1 MRLSKTTRRTCYGKS
16 SFLSKLTERRGD
28 FTLNSAF
35 MLLFAMILLV
45 LFISTLGVVN
55 TSMKLHSVAAELTRY
70 IEMRG
75 QVDTAVDTELERLA
89 NVAGVTV
96 EGRTVVATYKVG
108 NKIQYGTSFTVKLS
122 TTGYFGVGGVLQ
134 ASVPLSTTVTGRSE
148 IYWK

>member
-1 MRLSKTTRRTCYGKS
+1 MRFHNIRGTCRGKS
-16 SFLSKLTERRGD
+16 LFLSKLTEQRGD

-35 MLLFAMILLV
+35 MLLFAMLLLV

-55 TSMKLHSVAAELTRY
+55 TAMKLQSVAAELTRY
-70 IEMRG
+70 IEIRG
-75 QVDTAVDTELERLA
+75 QVDSSVYTELDRLA

-96 EGRTVVATYKVG
+96 ENQSIEATYESSC
-108 NKIQYGTSFTVKLS
+108 KIQYGTSFTVTLS

-134 ASVPLSTTVTGRSE
+134 ASVPLSATVSGRSE